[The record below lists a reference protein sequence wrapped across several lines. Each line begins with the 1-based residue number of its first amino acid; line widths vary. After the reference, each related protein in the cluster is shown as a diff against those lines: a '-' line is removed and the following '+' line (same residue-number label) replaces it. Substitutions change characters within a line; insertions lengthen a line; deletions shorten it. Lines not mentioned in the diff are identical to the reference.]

1 MGLTSNMRRHRGQE
15 TNATLQIK
23 FAQATSW
30 VARMAGTPAAFSA
43 AVLLI
48 VIWAASGPFLDYSDL
63 WQLTI
68 NTATTIVT
76 FLMVFVLQNS
86 QNRDTEALQ
95 IKLDELIRANTGAE
109 NALLDLESLPQGD
122 LDSFRD
128 HYRKIAEHARRK
140 GVDLASVIAGMEV
153 EQEIQQHATRPQTR
167 AKRKRKSKSAPRRRN
182 LPREEALAP

>member
-1 MGLTSNMRRHRGQE
+1 M
-15 TNATLQIK
+15 K

-30 VARMAGTPAAFSA
+30 VARQAGTPTTFAM

-48 VIWAASGPFLDYSDL
+48 VIWAVSGPFLDYSDV

-76 FLMVFVLQNS
+76 FLMVFILQNS

-95 IKLDELIRANTGAE
+95 IKIDELIRANIGAE
-109 NALLDLESLPQGD
+109 NALLDLESMPQDD

-128 HYRKIAEHARRK
+128 HYRKLAEHARSR
-140 GVDLASVIAGMEV
+140 GFDLASVIAGMEA
-153 EQEIQQHATRPQTR
+153 EHAIDERKKRPHNS
-167 AKRKRKSKSAPRRRN
+167 AKKKRKSKSTPRRRN
-182 LPREEALAP
+182 LPREEALAS